1 MGQTLEIDAE
11 QIATILRALA
21 RHGRRIEDDT
31 PSEARAAWFGDFPA
45 GRDLGRETDLARRMV
60 AEEMA
65 DIGAGL
71 TDQRRRLQRLY
82 DDVSRADDAAATALR
97 RVGAR

>member
-11 QIATILRALA
+11 HIATILRALA
-21 RHGRRIEDDT
+21 RHGRGI
-31 PSEARAAWFGDFPA
+31 EARTPTGPPATWFGDFPA
-45 GRDLGRETDLARRMV
+45 GRDLGRESELARRVV

-65 DIGAGL
+65 EIDAALAGH
-71 TDQRRRLQRLY
+71 RRRLRRLH
-82 DDVSRADDAAATALR
+82 DDVSGVDDAAASALR